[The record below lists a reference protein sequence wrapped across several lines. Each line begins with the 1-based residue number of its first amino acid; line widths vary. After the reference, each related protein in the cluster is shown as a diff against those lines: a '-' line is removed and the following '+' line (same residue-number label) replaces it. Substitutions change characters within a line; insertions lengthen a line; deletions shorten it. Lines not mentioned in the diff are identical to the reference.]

1 MASLSPSPSPSPSP
15 SNKPVLLLPA
25 GQPASSAVSEARI
38 PLEDVRT
45 DNPSGSHNENE
56 GNDAEEDGDDDDDEP
71 KLKYSR
77 LTKSLGGV
85 YRNGD
90 AVSCT
95 WVGGDKMVRFY
106 PLYKAQ
112 QKQPPIPPLFSSRQG
127 MGHRVLHC
135 RINVELLG

>member
-1 MASLSPSPSPSPSP
+1 MSETRI
-15 SNKPVLLLPA
+15 LPE
-25 GQPASSAVSEARI
+25 G
-38 PLEDVRT
+38 VRT
-45 DNPSGSHNENE
+45 DNLPDGHSE
-56 GNDAEEDGDDDDDEP
+56 GDDKEEEEDDDDDEP

-106 PLYKAQ
+106 LLNNTQ
-112 QKQPPIPPLFSSRQG
+112 QHNFLSPILPRKG
-127 MGHRVLHC
+127 MGCSVLHIQFGWADRCYASGHVDC
-135 RINVELLG
+135 RNT

>member
-1 MASLSPSPSPSPSP
+1 MTSLPVQSSFSPSPLPSP
-15 SNKPVLLLPA
+15 SNKPVLPLRA
-25 GQPASSAVSEARI
+25 ETSTARESVQAASSAVSEARI
-38 PLEDVRT
+38 TPEGVRA
-45 DNPSGSHNENE
+45 DNLSGVHDD
-56 GNDAEEDGDDDDDEP
+56 NDEEEDNDDDEP

-106 PLYKAQ
+106 P
-112 QKQPPIPPLFSSRQG
+112 PIKHSKTTLSPLFFKDG
-127 MGHRVLHC
+127 YGV
-135 RINVELLG
+135 

>member
-1 MASLSPSPSPSPSP
+1 M
-15 SNKPVLLLPA
+15 
-25 GQPASSAVSEARI
+25 SEVRT

-56 GNDAEEDGDDDDDEP
+56 GNDDEEDGDDDEP

-95 WVGGDKMVRFY
+95 WVGGDKMVRIY
-106 PLYKAQ
+106 PYIKHSKTA
-112 QKQPPIPPLFSSRQG
+112 PYPPLPLILQD
-127 MGHRVLHC
+127 RVWDTAC
-135 RINVELLG
+135 FIVG